1 MATLGI
7 ILPIEEKPKK
17 NNFNLDEDKS
27 QLLLI
32 NNTQVKEDIEN
43 EILRKKVFSFI
54 ENVKM
59 KNNQLSELSHLSE
72 NNSIKNKN
80 HKFTSLCFSQKIPKS
95 KVGYIKEGYNSIY
108 GINPIDRYN
117 FIIDRYNE
125 DFNKIDQISLQRI
138 PIVKVLRRIYDLYT
152 WVCRLFFGVFLI
164 ITYHCY
170 RYRYNKK
177 DSNKNRAGLIVYKQY
192 QSLFNENQDYFINTN
207 LNNESSKIYPSIS
220 YIIFGSLI
228 ILISIYMVFLF
239 FIVMIIPNILFTL
252 YLALSLII
260 HKLNKSKLGPKEIF
274 SKMIYE
280 NKLDEKGQLNDYLI
294 LDNSSMKY
302 YEGCPYFE
310 KIKNLAKSKDMT
322 RPQCFM
328 LYGDLFIRE
337 YEILT
342 RAFYKQVLGI
352 SGFICLGYCFV

>member
-1 MATLGI
+1 MASLGV
-7 ILPIEEKPKK
+7 ILPIEENPKK
-17 NNFNLDEDKS
+17 KIINLDEDKS

-32 NNTQVKEDIEN
+32 RDPNNKEEIEK
-43 EILRKKVFSFI
+43 ETLRKKVLSFI
-54 ENVKM
+54 EKIKI
-59 KNNQLSELSHLSE
+59 KNNQISELSRISE
-72 NNSIKNKN
+72 NNNIKIKNN
-80 HKFTSLCFSQKIPKS
+80 KFTSLCYSHKIPKS
-95 KVGYIKEGYNSIY
+95 KVGYIKEGYNSIN

-125 DFNKIDQISLQRI
+125 DFNKLNQISLHRVPTI
-138 PIVKVLRRIYDLYT
+138 KVIRRIYDLYT
-152 WVCRLFFGVFLI
+152 WLCRLFFGVFLI

-170 RYRYNKK
+170 RYRYSKK

-207 LNNESSKIYPSIS
+207 SNDESSKLYPSIS

-228 ILISIYMVFLF
+228 IVFSIYMVFLF
-239 FIVMIIPNILFTL
+239 FIVMIVPNLLFTI
-252 YLALSLII
+252 YLAYSLAV
-260 HKLNKSKLGPKEIF
+260 HKYNQSKLGSKEIF
-274 SKMIYE
+274 SQMIYE

-294 LDNSSMKY
+294 IDNSSMKY

-328 LYGDLFIRE
+328 LYGELFIRE
-337 YEILT
+337 YQILT
-342 RAFYKQVLGI
+342 RAFYKQVFGI